1 MTLQKDRILVTLPT
15 GIDAILEKNLMG
27 LIGDNKSE
35 VVRNIVISYLS
46 DKGYFNKNSGRHS
59 NGEKTN

>member
-1 MTLQKDRILVTLPT
+1 MTLQKDRILVTLPA
-15 GIDAILEKNLMG
+15 GIDTILEKDLLG

-46 DKGYFNKNSGRHS
+46 DKGYFNKSSGRHS
-59 NGEKTN
+59 GGEKTD